1 MSRFLGL
8 TVNSPSRFPTTPERP
23 AVDLNGVLLD
33 PLLPVSSQGN
43 PRWYYKW
50 LRMIPTQ
57 NLGWNRNFY
66 LPPGASTPIMIDQ
79 SMINGYKETCAW
91 CMYIAQ
97 PELDAVTITLYD
109 LIDPTITRSVST
121 SQLQRPD
128 VIPTVKGM
136 FCQID
141 NFPEQ
146 EDSNAVAVESWNM
159 TQGSAVLHSG
169 QHYYQITNTGTTA
182 VCLVT
187 LSSFS
192 HGDLS
197 DLLAA
202 PTVTA
207 HRAVNYNWNAQ

>member
-8 TVNSPSRFPTTPERP
+8 TVNSTTRFPSAPERP
-23 AVDLNGVLLD
+23 TVDLKGVALD
-33 PLLPVSSQGN
+33 PLLPISAQGN

-57 NLGWNRNFY
+57 NVGWNRNFY

-79 SMINGYKETCAW
+79 SWINGYKETCAW

-97 PELDAVTITLYD
+97 PDVSDVTITLYD
-109 LIDPTITRSVST
+109 LIDPTVTRNVNTST
-121 SQLQRPD
+121 LQRPD
-128 VIPTVKGM
+128 VIPSM
-136 FCQID
+136 YCQID

-146 EDSNAVAVESWNM
+146 ELSNVVAVESWNM
-159 TQGSAVLHSG
+159 AQGSVVLSSG

-192 HGDLS
+192 HTDLT

-207 HRAVNYNWNAQ
+207 SRAVNFTWNAQ